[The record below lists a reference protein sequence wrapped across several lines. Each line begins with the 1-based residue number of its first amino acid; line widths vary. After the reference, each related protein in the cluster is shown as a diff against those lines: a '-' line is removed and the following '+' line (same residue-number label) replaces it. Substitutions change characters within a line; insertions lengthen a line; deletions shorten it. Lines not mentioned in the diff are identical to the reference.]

1 MMDIVERAKI
11 KSGML
16 RIREPIKFGS
26 DVDLIDEMA
35 AEIEL
40 LRNERDLLWEELAAA
55 RNSLAGLGYPN
66 IASTICDAALKEGE

>member
-66 IASTICDAALKEGE
+66 IASIICDAALKEGE

>member
-1 MMDIVERAKI
+1 MDIVAR
-11 KSGML
+11 L
-16 RIREPIKFGS
+16 RVFAEFKNRNEKLDSLNIMHEA
-26 DVDLIDEMA
+26 A

>member
-1 MMDIVERAKI
+1 MDIVAR
-11 KSGML
+11 L
-16 RIREPIKFGS
+16 RVFAEFKNRNEKLDSLNIMHEA
-26 DVDLIDEMA
+26 A

-66 IASTICDAALKEGE
+66 IASIICDAALKEGE